1 MSIHTLVDRLCGR
14 MHDTPQYPTQ
24 GATLFVDLEQRTS
37 RRKYL
42 PGEVLTH
49 FLGGRGANMWL
60 LYNLLQEEKDALD
73 PEVPLIFGAGVLTS
87 VMPSATRG
95 NFTSKSPESYAI
107 LDANGGDYFPS
118 FLKRH
123 GYDHLV
129 MYGKAAELTLLR
141 IAHEEVTFH
150 AVPHFAGL
158 NNLDTAAAVEKEFE
172 CKERKDMALAR
183 ISSAGEN
190 GVLCAGIM
198 GGIKAIWARGGGGA
212 KMGGLNLKA
221 IMVHGRP
228 PEVALPAQIKTQN
241 KAIGKKITGTSVI
254 KNALKMV
261 GTPFLYKPSRVL
273 GAMGT
278 KNNQETTWVD
288 TLDAD
293 NFDVYRPGM
302 DGCFKCPVH
311 CRNLNDMTPEG
322 KGGWGA
328 HALKGLKGNASY
340 DKAQAEV
347 EHERKKTYNGI
358 HNDGKFDRYD
368 KGDGPEYTTLGR
380 LGPTLGLTEP
390 EHVLRLNNI
399 LNDLG
404 MDSASFGGA
413 MAWAME
419 LYQRGLITQK
429 ETGGLDLGWGN
440 YPVIEKLCFM
450 TALREGF
457 GNVIADSTRAIEKG
471 HYPAEAARY
480 RMTVKGLFQSDPHDA
495 RILKA
500 FALGLSVATRG
511 MDHLRNRATLEIN
524 ARVND
529 DPAFKTALY
538 GGVVSAKPNSYEGKE
553 YAVRKCENTF
563 AVGDSVGM
571 CRFDTKLFN
580 SPTLPDP
587 ADFAE
592 QVNALTGTQLT
603 ADEMDEI
610 GRNVTGIE
618 HMLNFRLGLRAK
630 DDTLPPRWFEE
641 ENTFGPFKGEKIDR
655 AQFELLKHR
664 FYDVTGLNA
673 EGAPQVD
680 WHEKLAK
687 VITGFAVRVELPSDV
702 PGAPEHAIVVDEPVS
717 NVIELRQTLLHRLPE
732 AADKLGDRSL
742 NVAVNGE
749 MVLSGEAAATLKN
762 GDRVTVFPMIAG
774 G

>member
-1 MSIHTLVDRLCGR
+1 MGIRDLVDRLCGR

-24 GATLFVDLEQRTS
+24 GATLFVDLERRET

-42 PGEVLTH
+42 PADVLTH

-60 LYNLLQEEKDALD
+60 LYNLLQEDKDALD
-73 PEVPLIFGAGVLTS
+73 PEIPLIFGSGVLTS

-129 MYGKAAELTLLR
+129 LFGKAKQLTLLR
-141 IAHEEVTFH
+141 IALGEVTFED
-150 AVPHFAGL
+150 ATPYAGL
-158 NNLDTAAAVEKEFE
+158 NNLDTAAAVERDFA

-183 ISSAGEN
+183 ITSAGEN

-212 KMGGLNLKA
+212 KMGALGLKG

-228 PEVALPAQIKTQN
+228 PEAPLPADVKAQN

-278 KNNQETTWVD
+278 KNNQETTWVE

-358 HNDGKFDRYD
+358 HGDGQFDRYD
-368 KGDGPEYTTLGR
+368 KGDGPEYVTLGKF
-380 LGPTLGLTEP
+380 GPNIGIKEP
-390 EHVLRLNNI
+390 EQVLRLNNV

-404 MDSASFGGA
+404 LDSASAGGA
-413 MAWAME
+413 IAWAME
-419 LYQRGLITQK
+419 LYQRGIITQK
-429 ETGGLDLGWGN
+429 ETGGLDLSWGN
-440 YPVIEKLCFM
+440 YDVIEKLLFM
-450 TALREGF
+450 TAKREGF
-457 GNVIADSTRAIEKG
+457 GNVIADTTRAVEKG
-471 HYPAEAARY
+471 HYPAEAAKY
-480 RMTVKGLFQSDPHDA
+480 RMAVKGLFQSDPHDA

-511 MDHLRNRATLEIN
+511 MDHLRNRVTLEIN

-592 QVNALTGTQLT
+592 QVNALTGTKLDVQ
-603 ADEMDEI
+603 AMDEI
-610 GRNVTGIE
+610 GRNITGIE
-618 HMLNFRLGLRAK
+618 HMLNFRLGLRGK

-641 ENTFGPFKGEKIDR
+641 ENTYGPFKGEKIDR
-655 AQFELLKHR
+655 AQFEQLKSR
-664 FYDVTGLNA
+664 FYALTGLNA

-680 WHEKLAK
+680 WHEKLAQ
-687 VITGFAVRVELPSDV
+687 VITGFAVRVDLPSDV

-717 NVIELRQTLLHRLPE
+717 NVVELRQSLRRRLPE
-732 AADKLGDRSL
+732 AADKLGDRNL

-749 MVLSGEAAATLKN
+749 MVLSGEAGAPLRN